1 MTLVG
6 SEYPRRDVDSKTS
19 GRAKYTN
26 DLVPRSA
33 LHAAAV
39 RSPHAAA
46 RIVSV
51 DVSAALA
58 APGVVHVMTAD
69 TAPGILLGHF
79 APDEPL
85 LAVGEVRYAGEP
97 VALVAAE
104 TPAQARAGARLV
116 SVQYEALEPVLDLR
130 AAAEPNSRRVHDG
143 QPNYTRSTHIR
154 RGDVEAAFAAAHA
167 VVTTVTEG
175 HRVHQTFIEPRA
187 SIAEYEDGQLTVI
200 TSSQAP
206 FEVRAGLGR
215 LFGLPL
221 TRVHVRVPTLG
232 GGFGGKL
239 HLGMA
244 AYASALAMA
253 TSRPVS
259 MLCQRDEEFSSPAPR
274 ENSWVELTSAVSP
287 TGEVL
292 ARRASILLDSGAYNY
307 DTPPIGSV
315 AALQACGPY
324 RVDAVDITAA
334 AVYTN
339 TVPTGSFRG
348 PSGPQMCYAVDA
360 HMNDIAETLGI
371 DALELRQRAALRAGD
386 LGPTGQI
393 MGDPA
398 IGDVLAEARHRLDE
412 WRRTAA
418 PPPTGHKRGYGLSA
432 AIWTISPVG
441 STVTLSVH
449 EDGSATVAT
458 GATEIGTG
466 AVSDT
471 LPAIAADGLG
481 IISDAVHLA
490 AGDTERGLFDHGSQG
505 SRTLYGVGTA
515 LSNALDDVRRTLFSQ
530 HSKDTGIP
538 FDDLELADGAVRRKS
553 APQEATPL
561 GEVVQATMLASGPV
575 AATGR
580 FQPSPV
586 EHATDTVDGWVGAFN
601 EPTFHC
607 HAVELDVDVAT
618 GAITILRYAAV
629 HDSGPVLNP
638 HGARGQIEGG
648 VVQGLGYAL
657 SEAVLTDGTGRVRNP
672 NLHDYRVPTMAD
684 VPAEVEV
691 VFVTNH
697 PSVEGVLGAKGVGE
711 SPAIPGAAAIGSAL
725 RDALGVQPQS
735 TSMTPENVLRLIRG
749 LAPTTMSGKGSQC
762 SAESNA

>member
-1 MTLVG
+1 MTRVG
-6 SEYPRRDVDSKTS
+6 SEFARRDVDSKTA
-19 GRAKYTN
+19 GRARYTN
-26 DLVPRSA
+26 DLVPRHA
-33 LHAAAV
+33 VHAAAV
-39 RSPHAAA
+39 RSPYAAA
-46 RIVSV
+46 TITAI
-51 DVSAALA
+51 DVTKALA

-69 TAPGILLGHF
+69 SAPGIRLGHF

-85 LAVGEVRYAGEP
+85 LASGEVRYVGEP

-104 TPAQARAGARLV
+104 TPAQARAAATLV
-116 SVQYEALEPVLDLR
+116 SVEYEVLEPVIDLR
-130 AAAEPNSRRVHDG
+130 AAADPGSRQVHRG
-143 QPNYTRSTHIR
+143 EPNYTQSSHIR
-154 RGDVEAAFAAAHA
+154 RGDVEAAFAAADV

-175 HRVHQTFIEPRA
+175 HRVHQSYIEPRA
-187 SIAEYEDGQLTVI
+187 SIAEYADGELTVI

-244 AYASALAMA
+244 AYASALAIA
-253 TSRPVS
+253 TGRPVS
-259 MLCQRDEEFSSPAPR
+259 MLCSREEEFSSPAPR
-274 ENSWVELTSAVSP
+274 ENSWVELTSAVSAN
-287 TGEVL
+287 GEIL
-292 ARRASILLDSGAYNY
+292 ARKAKILLDSGAYNY

-324 RVDAVDITAA
+324 RVDAVDIVAG

-360 HMNDIAETLGI
+360 HMQDIAETLGI
-371 DALELRQRAALRAGD
+371 DALELRERCALRTGD
-386 LGPTGQI
+386 LGPTAQV
-393 MGDPA
+393 MRHPA
-398 IGDVLAEARHRLDE
+398 ITDVLAEGRKRLE
-412 WRRTAA
+412 QWRADPA
-418 PPPTGHKRGYGLSA
+418 PAKPGRRRGFGLSA

-441 STVTLSVH
+441 SAVTLSVH

-466 AVSDT
+466 AVSDM
-471 LPAIAADGLG
+471 LPALAADGLG
-481 IISDAVHLA
+481 ITADEVHLA

-515 LSNALDDVRRTLFSQ
+515 LNNALDEVRRTLFSQ

-538 FDDLELADGAVRRKS
+538 YDDLELADGVVRRKS
-553 APQEATPL
+553 DPASATQL
-561 GEVVQATMLASGPV
+561 GDVVGAAMLAGGPV

-586 EHATDTVDGWVGAFN
+586 EYATDSVEGWVGAFN

-607 HAVELDVDVAT
+607 HAVELDIDEAT
-618 GAITILRYAAV
+618 GAIEILRYAAI

-648 VVQGLGYAL
+648 IAQGLGYAL
-657 SEAVLTDGTGRVRNP
+657 SEAILTDAAGCVRNP
-672 NLHDYRVPTMAD
+672 NLHDYRLPTMAD
-684 VPAEVEV
+684 GPDTVEV

-697 PSVEGVLGAKGVGE
+697 PSAEGVLGAKGIGE
-711 SPAIPGAAAIGSAL
+711 APAIPGAAAVGAAV
-725 RDALGVQPQS
+725 RDALGMQPQS
-735 TSMTPENVLRLIRG
+735 TSMTPENILRLIEG
-749 LAPTTMSGKGSQC
+749 LAPSTMPRTE
-762 SAESNA
+762 AR